1 MSNTIDFMQYPWLVW
16 GFVALII
23 FMLVL
28 DLWVFNKK
36 SHEIWNKEAL
46 KFSIIWISLAMIFSW
61 IIWYMFWI
69 EKFSEFQSA

>member
-46 KFSIIWISLAMIFSW
+46 KFSIIWIFL
-61 IIWYMFWI
+61 
-69 EKFSEFQSA
+69 E